1 MKKAGMSLIGTVLLA
16 AGMAVPNASAQEL
29 SDKSVKSFM
38 DYAWA
43 LTPAQFTK
51 PDGEKV
57 IIDKKKREDSMVPMD
72 VAREVIKVGRMTAYA
87 QVCELTDDEIMNYRS
102 LMLRES
108 QKNKWSKQQMIYI
121 NQLHLATVMLM
132 TGKLKLVEKDAT
144 EGGKEVAVDE
154 KKPIAQTCTPEQRD
168 KVKETIQA
176 YVKTGPSFASAEPA
190 PAAKAAAA
198 PAAAP
203 KK

>member
-16 AGMAVPNASAQEL
+16 AGMAVPSAGAQEL

-87 QVCELTDDEIMNYRS
+87 QVCELIDDEILNYRS

-176 YVKTGPSFASAEPA
+176 YLKTGPSVASADTA
-190 PAAKAAAA
+190 PAAKAAAT